1 MLISWQHFV
10 ILSGVVATHLLL
22 LIVSVQPNPRIDQ
35 DKNEVLQAQLISPAI
50 PPPLPPVVPEKP
62 PKPSPKATPPPALT
76 VAPAQKQAAN
86 KPLES
91 KTQNPQK
98 LPDEP
103 APPASALNIAKATP
117 PAQDPVTSSSAT
129 SAPVIGMDGGSVA
142 LNQLEMVYRPDTEVF
157 YPRLSKDIGE
167 QGVVAVILFIKESG
181 EVRSVAIERS
191 SGFERLDKAAVA
203 LATRIRFKPYL
214 INGVPSQ
221 VSAGISIKF
230 QLNR

>member
-1 MLISWQHFV
+1 MLINWQHLV
-10 ILSGVVATHLLL
+10 ILSGVVVTHLLL
-22 LIVSVQPNPRIDQ
+22 LIVSVQPNPRIDP

-50 PPPLPPVVPEKP
+50 PPLPPVVPEKP
-62 PKPSPKATPPPALT
+62 PKPLPKAAPPALT

-103 APPASALNIAKATP
+103 APPASAPNVAKATP
-117 PAQDPVTSSSAT
+117 PAPDPVTASSAT
-129 SAPVIGMDGGSVA
+129 SAPIIGMDGGSVA